1 MAPLRVDPSRQRYR
15 ALIGTGGIGA
25 GDFFALSGD
34 RTLGRE
40 ESRAGRFLDRND
52 YCKLHII
59 THYVQALMGGGFTT
73 LPIGA
78 VGDDE
83 TGRRLVDEMAE
94 AGLDLR
100 HVHVEDGEQTLYSFC
115 FIYPDGSGGN
125 LTVDD
130 SASAKVTP
138 SLVAGAEGDFA
149 LFAGDGIALAVPEV
163 PFDARVALLE
173 MGARHGF
180 LRAASFTSEE
190 MTRVRAENVL
200 ENVDLLAVNVEEVAA
215 AAGVSVDRQ
224 PGLVAE
230 TALEVLRTIQ
240 PEIQVSV
247 TAGVHGSWVWDAGNL
262 VHSPAVRVE
271 AESTAG
277 AGDAHL
283 AGILSGLAAG
293 LQLHEAHELGVLTA
307 ALAVT
312 SPHTINKAVDRESLR
327 AFADAVRAPLCA
339 RVRELLED

>member
-1 MAPLRVDPSRQRYR
+1 MASLRIDPSRQRYR

-34 RTLGRE
+34 HTLGRE

-59 THYVQALMGGGFTT
+59 THYVQALMGEGFTT
-73 LPIGA
+73 LPIGK
-78 VGDDE
+78 VGGDE
-83 TGRRLVDEMAE
+83 TGRRLAEEMAA

-100 HVHVEDGEQTLYSFC
+100 HVHVEEGEQTLYSFC
-115 FIYPDGSGGN
+115 FIYPDGNGGN

-138 SLVAGAEGDFA
+138 ALVAGAEGDFA
-149 LFAGDGIALAVPEV
+149 LFAGAGIALAVPEV

-190 MTRVRAENVL
+190 MTRVRAENAL
-200 ENVDLLAVNVEEVAA
+200 ENVDLLAVNFEEAAA
-215 AAGVSVDRQ
+215 AAGVSAEGQ
-224 PGLVAE
+224 PADVVEA
-230 TALEVLRTIQ
+230 AVEVLGTVQ
-240 PEIQVSV
+240 PSMHMSV
-247 TAGVHGSWVWDAGNL
+247 TAGTHGSWVRDGGGL
-262 VHSPAVRVE
+262 LHTPAVRVE

-283 AGILSGLAAG
+283 SGILSGLAAG
-293 LQLHEAHELGVLTA
+293 LPLHEAHELGVLTA

-312 SPHTINKAVDRESLR
+312 SLHTINKAIDRESLR